1 MNGDLPDAI
10 AGRKNPTMNSTQS
23 TGQPSSDDWDR
34 PARKFPKMLVV
45 SWSLPPALV
54 GSSQIINSL
63 ARQFN
68 REEMILAGELWP
80 GLESNRWNDEKGKK
94 PSINFIHKQ
103 WPWRFKKT
111 FRLFILPVVWWRLSL
126 LIRRTHPQQIF
137 AIYPSEYYL
146 FLGWLAAKWFR
157 LPLTTYFHNTYLE
170 NRRGIK
176 RYFANWLQP
185 RVFRDSLRVF
195 VMSEGMRS
203 VLQPKYPEVIFLPL
217 IHTYETPVSHLT
229 REPEVKEPLNI
240 AFMGS
245 LNDSN
250 REAFSRIPAVLAAF
264 PTCQFTTYS
273 GNRDADFSAIGV
285 SGLNVRHKRV
295 AFDEVVQALRQHDVL
310 FFPHGFTGGL
320 KPIEYQTIFPTR
332 TIPYLLSGI
341 PIVAHSPP
349 DAYLTKWLK
358 EKNCAEVV
366 EVPEADAL
374 VDAFR
379 RLLAS
384 PGRCRILSENAQQAG
399 TEYFAPIVAGNFRK
413 QIFEALQN

>member
-1 MNGDLPDAI
+1 M
-10 AGRKNPTMNSTQS
+10 KFTQS
-23 TGQPSSDDWDR
+23 PLQPPSENSDR
-34 PARKFPKMLVV
+34 PAEIFPKMLVV

-68 REEMILAGELWP
+68 NEEMILAGELWP
-80 GLESNRWNDEKGKK
+80 GLESNSWNDEQGKK

-103 WPWRFKKT
+103 WPWWFKKT
-111 FRLFILPVVWWRLSL
+111 FRLFILPVVWWRLWM
-126 LIRRTHPQQIF
+126 LIRRTRPQQIF

-176 RYFANWLQP
+176 RYFAKWLQP

-203 VLQPKYPEVIFLPL
+203 VLQRLYPEVTFLPL
-217 IHTYETPVSHLT
+217 IHTYETPVSRLT
-229 REPEVKEPLNI
+229 REPEVKEPLKI

-264 PTCQFTTYS
+264 PTCQFTTFS
-273 GNRDADFSAIGV
+273 GNRDTDFSAIGV
-285 SGLNVRHKRV
+285 SGPNVRHSRV
-295 AFDEVVQALRQHDVL
+295 AFDEVIQALREHDVL
-310 FFPHGFTGGL
+310 FFPHGFAGGL

-358 EKNCAEVV
+358 EKKCADIV

-379 RLLAS
+379 RLLSS
-384 PGRCRILSENAQQAG
+384 PSHCRMLSENAQQAG
-399 TEYFAPIVAGNFRK
+399 TEYFAPIVAENFRK
-413 QIFEALQN
+413 QILETFED